1 MSLLT
6 VVIPVFN
13 EVRIVTKLLD
23 TLCKISPTL
32 KNTVFLIVDDGSYD
46 GTTEILQQQNDIPCV
61 FLSPNGGKGAAIK
74 HALSIVNSPY
84 FGVFDGD
91 LEYDPRVISNL
102 DEMVP
107 KLNPLNDVVFCSRY
121 FGKSLRVK
129 FFQTKQN
136 TSSVLMNELL
146 VLMYRF
152 LFGIHLSDPLTGV
165 KVYPKEFLS
174 KQVLTRLG
182 FDGDHE
188 ITIKLIKGGYSFIE
202 TPVEYEP
209 RSRAEG
215 KKIGALDA
223 IKAIRTIILGRL

>member
-6 VVIPVFN
+6 VVVPVFN

-91 LEYDPRVISNL
+91 LEYDPRVILNL

-121 FGKSLRVK
+121 FGKSLR
-129 FFQTKQN
+129 
-136 TSSVLMNELL
+136 VLMNELL